1 MAGTGWS
8 ALCILRSW
16 CSVPVQ
22 ERDWNKSGKGRF
34 CRYTL
39 ELNTA
44 CPIDERDIHTKFGHG
59 KQVYQL
65 TRIGYSSLGQL
76 LLNSTS

>member
-1 MAGTGWS
+1 M
-8 ALCILRSW
+8 
-16 CSVPVQ
+16 Q
-22 ERDWNKSGKGRF
+22 EHDWNKSGKGGF

-44 CPIDERDIHTKFGHG
+44 LPIDERDIHTKLRDG
-59 KQVYQL
+59 KQAYQL